1 MTTRRRI
8 LATLSGFSLASLAA
22 WSQRP
27 PLPSRKPPKKKRKP
41 GGKKAR
47 GHLAGSLKPG
57 DVAPDFDLKVLK
69 SEERIR
75 LSSFA
80 GNMPVALVFG
90 SYT

>member
-8 LATLSGFSLASLAA
+8 LATLGGFGLASLAA

-27 PLPSRKPPKKKRKP
+27 PLPQRKPPKKKKVPAHRY
-41 GGKKAR
+41 GR
-47 GHLAGSLKPG
+47 LKPG
-57 DVAPDFDLKVLK
+57 DPAPDFDLKVLK
-69 SEERIR
+69 SEERVR
-75 LSSFA
+75 LSSFT